1 MEILVTKRLT
11 LRPPLEVDAEAI
23 TEAFQNPNITRN
35 LTNVPNPYG
44 LQDALSWV
52 ERSSDAAKAAHFC
65 IYREKL
71 LGVVSISASKDN
83 IYQLGYWLGEDVW
96 GEGYMTEAARAA
108 LSYAFRRFSIEEVE
122 SGAYED
128 NRASLAVLDKLGF
141 EDNGKVEVHQN
152 PTRKTETPCPRRVLT
167 RNRFEQ
173 FFGSLETDQAA

>member
-96 GEGYMTEAARAA
+96 GKGYMTEAARAA
-108 LSYAFRRFSIEEVE
+108 LPDP
-122 SGAYED
+122 GAYLAGREAA
-128 NRASLAVLDKLGF
+128 RARQLG
-141 EDNGKVEVHQN
+141 ELVQLGQREVGQ
-152 PTRKTETPCPRRVLT
+152 RRE
-167 RNRFEQ
+167 RG
-173 FFGSLETDQAA
+173 GSG